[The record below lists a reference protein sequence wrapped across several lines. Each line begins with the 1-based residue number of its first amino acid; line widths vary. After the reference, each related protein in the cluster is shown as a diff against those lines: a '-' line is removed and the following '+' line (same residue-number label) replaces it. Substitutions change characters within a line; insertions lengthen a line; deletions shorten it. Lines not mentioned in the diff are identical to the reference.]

1 MLQAV
6 EAIIEKGNR
15 IQFSEPL
22 EFPTTR
28 QHVLVILLNEQYHSL
43 KKEGKSF
50 VNSKAEL
57 DVPKA
62 MARLRKLSRGIRWK
76 AGDGLSIREAIE
88 EGRR

>member
-22 EFPTTR
+22 AFPNTR
-28 QHVLVILLNEQYHSL
+28 QRVLVILLNEDYNPL
-43 KKEGKSF
+43 ITEAKPV
-50 VNSKAEL
+50 VNSKTEL
-57 DVPKA
+57 DAKQAVI
-62 MARLRKLSRGIRWK
+62 RLRKLSKGIRWK
-76 AGDGLSIREAIE
+76 ANDGLSIREARE